1 MLSTNAFNTRSN
13 TYKYVELQEIQSH
26 KARTQE
32 ILQKGGMT
40 QLNHYS
46 AKNNLPQVQ

>member
-13 TYKYVELQEIQSH
+13 TYVELQEIQSH